1 MMMIFSAAKGPPYQ
15 ASFRT
20 MSNQSRLDLRVNFNR
35 TRAFLYGESVFTT
48 IRVENG
54 RCFFED
60 WHRERLLKSAEW
72 LWPNTAQQAQNL
84 IDNLKPPGERG
95 VWRLTLTAQVK
106 NRDSKEEIELI
117 LDDWWSEEIPNTQK
131 LNLVS
136 VKSPARP
143 ESWPSFLKSGDYLSR
158 MVASRHLNSDEV
170 ALFHVNESVCELL
183 HANVFFICDKKIIT
197 PPLTPNTLEGLGRR
211 RIMQMFKVEE
221 KDVLVSE
228 LDSMTAAFGVN
239 ALRGVMPVEII
250 DGKKLE
256 VHPIISELQRDFFK
270 C

>member
-1 MMMIFSAAKGPPYQ
+1 
-15 ASFRT
+15 
-20 MSNQSRLDLRVNFNR
+20 MSNESRLDLRVNFNR

-48 IRVENG
+48 MRVEGG

-72 LWPNTAQQAQNL
+72 LWPNTAQQAQKL
-84 IDNLKPPGERG
+84 IENLKSPGQRG

-106 NRDSKEEIELI
+106 TRESKEEVEL
-117 LDDWWSEEIPNTQK
+117 LMDDWWSEDIPKAQS
-131 LNLVS
+131 LNLLS

-158 MVASRHLNSDEV
+158 MVASRHLKSDEV
-170 ALFHVNESVCELL
+170 ALFHVNDNVCELL
-183 HANVFFICDKKIIT
+183 HANVFFIRNQKIIT
-197 PPLTPNTLEGLGRR
+197 PPLSPNTLEGLGRR

-221 KDVLVSE
+221 QNIQVSE
-228 LDSMTAAFGVN
+228 LASVTAAFGVN
-239 ALRGVMPVEII
+239 ALRGVMPVERI

-256 VHPIISELQRDFFK
+256 GHPIITELQREFLNVK
-270 C
+270 S